1 MATSPAP
8 TNEDPEWIWEDWAI
22 VEHALGE
29 LLHIGSRSE
38 CFDKAYRQ
46 RICELLEDAKK
57 KTERA

>member
-1 MATSPAP
+1 MTKSPAS
-8 TNEDPEWIWEDWAI
+8 TNEDPEWTWEDWAI

-29 LLHIGSRSE
+29 LLHIGSRYE

-46 RICELLEDAKK
+46 RISELLDDAKK